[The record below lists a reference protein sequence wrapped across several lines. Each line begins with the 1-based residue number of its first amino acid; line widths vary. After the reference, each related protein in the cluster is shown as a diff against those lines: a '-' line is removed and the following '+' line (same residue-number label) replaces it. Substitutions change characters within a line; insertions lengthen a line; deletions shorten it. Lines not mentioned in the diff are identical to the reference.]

1 MDIILLGCFVAYSN
15 SFHADATSDDGS
27 AVEYNANATIDDNH
41 TADDNHTT
49 VDPTYA
55 ILYPW
60 FTQTIAVLIYYV
72 LSRYLT
78 FLPYTAI
85 VFLLGFAIGYATE
98 PNSTNAIGKSALL
111 WLGINGQV
119 ILLIFLPGLIFL
131 DAITINVHL
140 FFQAFWQLIIFAFR
154 EYEIKC
160 SCISY
165 ISTCVSISS
174 LLLSIAMV
182 LCGTALTACV
192 AKFFLGNWSWN
203 LCMTFGAILS
213 GTDPIAVAGLL
224 NALGA
229 PPRLKMHISGESL
242 LNDGSAMVF
251 FNIFS
256 QRYFFELQIPGFGKD
271 IGWVC
276 LAYSYDVRVM
286 FYCTRY
292 IFSVAAVCCSSS
304 THYIY

>member
-27 AVEYNANATIDDNH
+27 VREYNADATIDDNH
-41 TADDNHTT
+41 TADDNNTT

-98 PNSTNAIGKSALL
+98 PNPTSAIGKSALL

-131 DAITINVHL
+131 DAFTINVHL

-154 EYEIKC
+154 EYEIK
-160 SCISY
+160 
-165 ISTCVSISS
+165 
-174 LLLSIAMV
+174 
-182 LCGTALTACV
+182 
-192 AKFFLGNWSWN
+192 
-203 LCMTFGAILS
+203 
-213 GTDPIAVAGLL
+213 
-224 NALGA
+224 
-229 PPRLKMHISGESL
+229 
-242 LNDGSAMVF
+242 
-251 FNIFS
+251 
-256 QRYFFELQIPGFGKD
+256 
-271 IGWVC
+271 
-276 LAYSYDVRVM
+276 
-286 FYCTRY
+286 
-292 IFSVAAVCCSSS
+292 
-304 THYIY
+304 